1 MKAVSCTTAQ
11 MPLMSLFVTVVVLGA
26 NRGAVGVDDN
36 RGDDRDEN
44 MSKLFKLDTHTH
56 IAILREHAVIF
67 Q

>member
-1 MKAVSCTTAQ
+1 

-56 IAILREHAVIF
+56 IAILRERAVIF